1 MKVYSLTGIVL
12 KKNTSGDSDRLYTIY
27 SKEKGKIAVVAKGV
41 RKINSR
47 RNPHLDTLNLIK
59 FSVRE
64 SKSKY
69 KTIEEVKA
77 QNSFKYI
84 KEDLDLS
91 GAAYYM
97 CDLISRFNEEEQ
109 ENPDQFELLQ
119 QSLSTLEN
127 NLIPLNYVVSAFEVR
142 LMKLLGYELYLD
154 KCASCGRKFDDSWT
168 SHKFSF
174 ELGGLCCNRC
184 NNFGMELSNDSAETL
199 YLLSLNKKKK
209 NHNMRSLS
217 EITNIINTFTL
228 YTLGQRVKSFEL
240 LRKI

>member
-84 KEDLDLS
+84 KE
-91 GAAYYM
+91 
-97 CDLISRFNEEEQ
+97 EH

-174 ELGGLCCNRC
+174 ELGGLCRNRC